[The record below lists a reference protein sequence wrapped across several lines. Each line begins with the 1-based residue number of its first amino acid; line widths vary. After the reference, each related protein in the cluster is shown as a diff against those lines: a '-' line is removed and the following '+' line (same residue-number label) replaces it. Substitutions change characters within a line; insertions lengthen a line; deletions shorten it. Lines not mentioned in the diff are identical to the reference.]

1 MNSSEIYQ
9 APEAELKENQSEDCK
24 LASLSRRFWATVIDK
39 IIFLSVITIPW
50 LIFDWLG
57 VDNSKF
63 QDEHYIS
70 VLILL
75 LYFALNVYLL
85 VVGGQTI
92 GKKLLK
98 IAIVRSEDGEKQNI
112 FIILIFRMLLF
123 WIGCF
128 IINFLFLIDSL
139 FIFGGGRRCLHDLA
153 ASTKVI
159 DLKK

>member
-9 APEAELKENQSEDCK
+9 APEAELKESQSENCE
-24 LASLSRRFWATVIDK
+24 LASLSRRFWATVFDK

-50 LIFDWLG
+50 LLLDWLG

-70 VLILL
+70 VLMLF
-75 LYFALNVYLL
+75 LYFILNVYLL
-85 VVGGQTI
+85 IVGGQTI

-123 WIGCF
+123 WIGSL
-128 IINFLFLIDSL
+128 IINFLFVVDSL
-139 FIFGGGRRCLHDLA
+139 FIFGSGRRCLHDLA

-159 DLKK
+159 NLKK